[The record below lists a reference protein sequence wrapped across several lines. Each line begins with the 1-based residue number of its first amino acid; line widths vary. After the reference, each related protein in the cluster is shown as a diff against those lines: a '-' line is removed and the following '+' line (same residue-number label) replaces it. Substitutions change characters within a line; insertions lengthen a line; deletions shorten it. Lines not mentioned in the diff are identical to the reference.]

1 MTDSLNIN
9 DFEALKAWKD
19 KKWVV
24 ITPTGQS
31 ELGDIL
37 FETTPYDLALQMF
50 GGLEKR
56 RVFKILDSREE
67 AATTA
72 QLLID
77 VQNGVAQEAIKQM
90 KSGLVDAHKYLVAR
104 NLGEPAEVLAR
115 KLDQILLVIDSR
127 S

>member
-77 VQNGVAQEAIKQM
+77 VQNGVAQESIKQM

>member
-1 MTDSLNIN
+1 MPTDLNIS

-24 ITPTGQS
+24 IAPTGKS
-31 ELGDIL
+31 EIGDIL
-37 FETTPYDLALQMF
+37 FEACPFDLALQVF

-56 RVFKILDSREE
+56 RIFKIFDDREE

-77 VQNGVAQEAIKQM
+77 VQDGVAQEAIKQM
-90 KSGLVDAHKYLVAR
+90 KDGLSEAHSYLKDR
-104 NLGEPAEVLAR
+104 NLGNPADVLTR
-115 KLDQILLVIDSR
+115 KLGQILVVINSR
-127 S
+127 G